1 MFARIVS
8 VHLKSSMLSDY
19 TRSFEKDILPVLQK
33 QKGFKDEITL
43 SNPSSPD
50 VVALSLWENKANAE
64 AYNTN
69 TYPDVLKTL
78 ARLIDGTPNVQT
90 FEFVTSTFHKVAVA
104 A

>member
-50 VVALSLWENKANAE
+50 VVALSCGRTRPMQK
-64 AYNTN
+64 
-69 TYPDVLKTL
+69 P
-78 ARLIDGTPNVQT
+78 ITPIPTQT
-90 FEFVTSTFHKVAVA
+90 C
-104 A
+104 